1 MRAFSHSER
10 KKLEASPFV
19 EKFTKKQIIFTQAFK
34 DLVLKG
40 SSGEF
45 SREEHFNKLLGVKCF
60 DKKYVDSCLNRFR
73 KQAQLKDLPKRRGRK
88 KSTQKMTI
96 EELEAEVAYQREV
109 IEQLKKIRGL
119 TDWDL

>member
-10 KKLEASPFV
+10 KKLEASRFV
-19 EKFTKKQIIFTQAFK
+19 EKITEKQITFTQAFRN
-34 DLVLKG
+34 LVLQE
-40 SSGEF
+40 SSNGMT
-45 SREEHFNKLLGVKCF
+45 REEHFNHLLDVKCF

-73 KQAQLKDLPKRRGRK
+73 KQAQFKDVPKRRGRR
-88 KSTQKMTI
+88 KSPQKMTI